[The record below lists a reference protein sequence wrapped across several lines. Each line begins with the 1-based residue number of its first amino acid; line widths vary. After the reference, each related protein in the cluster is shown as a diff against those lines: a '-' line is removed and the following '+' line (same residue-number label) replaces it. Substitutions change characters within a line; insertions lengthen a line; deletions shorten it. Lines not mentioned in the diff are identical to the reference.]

1 MELNNNMYNF
11 YLRKRCNLNWYKLI
25 DNIGNLLLNCYIMV
39 IEWEKLVDIH
49 YVVYRLLYIPYIREW
64 RETKVPKGGHSFN
77 PEQSFILNFQI
88 CQKRIIVDYILI
100 LRLL

>member
-11 YLRKRCNLNWYKLI
+11 YLRKRCNINWYKLI

-49 YVVYRLLYIPYIREW
+49 YVV
-64 RETKVPKGGHSFN
+64 
-77 PEQSFILNFQI
+77 
-88 CQKRIIVDYILI
+88 
-100 LRLL
+100 